1 MATPKADKDQLN
13 AKQEATSP
21 IPKGSSLGHSEM
33 LTPSEIE
40 SLRQDLRE
48 AVAYLRNRRKLQT
61 KPKSVA

>member
-1 MATPKADKDQLN
+1 
-13 AKQEATSP
+13 
-21 IPKGSSLGHSEM
+21 M